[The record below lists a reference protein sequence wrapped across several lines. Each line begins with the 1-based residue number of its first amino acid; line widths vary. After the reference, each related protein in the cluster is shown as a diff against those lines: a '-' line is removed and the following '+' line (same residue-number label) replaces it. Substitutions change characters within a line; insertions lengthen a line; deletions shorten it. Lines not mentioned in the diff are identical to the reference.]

1 MRVGLLD
8 KNDNVIEGRYVDD
21 CIPIEGDHIDKLVEW
36 KTGYDAKDRAIK
48 PTKMRIEM
56 KTPASSPFS
65 SKSTINCPA
74 EPRTTLLVKPDD
86 DRAGPFRFCGVVAG
100 GWAMNGDVH
109 SATIL

>member
-21 CIPIEGDHIDKLVEW
+21 CMPIEGDHIDKLVEW

-56 KTPASSPFS
+56 KTPASSPSS
-65 SKSTINCPA
+65 SKSTINRP
-74 EPRTTLLVKPDD
+74 
-86 DRAGPFRFCGVVAG
+86 AGPLRHCSLNQ
-100 GWAMNGDVH
+100 M
-109 SATIL
+109 TIEPAHFDSVG